1 MAPFTSGS
9 PRNLYLFDSFV
20 LPENL
25 AKKVTILFF
34 FIFIFLGVLKE
45 PFVAKFLKADFYKD
59 LTQDMKNEWQ
69 KRTGKSTIDSMK
81 EFLIE
86 NVGAPINKLI
96 R

>member
-20 LPENL
+20 LPKNL
-25 AKKVTILFF
+25 AKKVTF
-34 FIFIFLGVLKE
+34 FIIFPFLGVLKE
-45 PFVAKFLKADFYKD
+45 PSVAKFLKADFYKD
-59 LTQDMKNEWQ
+59 LTQDMKDEWQ